1 MDVGAFVTSDPNSS
15 SAGVAVG
22 PAKGLRAI
30 VIGTGMAGLAA
41 ARIMADHFDEVS
53 RDAIPIEL
61 PLLALQMQTATVNCM
76 C

>member
-1 MDVGAFVTSDPNSS
+1 MAREVEQMRGLPSS
-15 SAGVAVG
+15 GSIGVAVG

-53 RDAIPIEL
+53 SRKCPSTGGKGL
-61 PLLALQMQTATVNCM
+61 TWNCVI
-76 C
+76 